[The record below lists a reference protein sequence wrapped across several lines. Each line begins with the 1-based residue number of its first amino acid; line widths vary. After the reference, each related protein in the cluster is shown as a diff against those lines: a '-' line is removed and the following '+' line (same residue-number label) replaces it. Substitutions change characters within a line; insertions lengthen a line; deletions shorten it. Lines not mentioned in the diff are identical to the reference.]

1 MFKNFYNHRNF
12 SRCQIQWY
20 SKETNNQDS
29 YFFETNFLKLFSS
42 LTNKSNAT
50 VAKSEASN
58 GDFSKILKDSIE
70 EINDSQVKGD
80 KAMADLAT
88 GEVKDLH
95 QAAIAI
101 NKAETSMKMM
111 LEVRNKA
118 LSAYKEIARTQI

>member
-1 MFKNFYNHRNF
+1 MPSTINT
-12 SRCQIQWY
+12 I
-20 SKETNNQDS
+20 
-29 YFFETNFLKLFSS
+29 SS

-118 LSAYKEIARTQI
+118 LSAYKELARTQI

>member
-1 MFKNFYNHRNF
+1 MP
-12 SRCQIQWY
+12 STID
-20 SKETNNQDS
+20 TI
-29 YFFETNFLKLFSS
+29 SS
-42 LTNKSNAT
+42 LTNKSNTT
-50 VAKSEASN
+50 VAKADATS

-70 EINDSQVKGD
+70 EINDTQVKGD

-111 LEVRNKA
+111 LEIRNKA

>member
-1 MFKNFYNHRNF
+1 MPSTINT
-12 SRCQIQWY
+12 I
-20 SKETNNQDS
+20 
-29 YFFETNFLKLFSS
+29 SS

-50 VAKSEASN
+50 AAKSEASN

>member
-1 MFKNFYNHRNF
+1 MPSTINT
-12 SRCQIQWY
+12 I
-20 SKETNNQDS
+20 
-29 YFFETNFLKLFSS
+29 SS
-42 LTNKSNAT
+42 LTNKSNTT
-50 VAKSEASN
+50 VAKTDTTN
-58 GDFSKILKDSIE
+58 GNFSKILQDSIE

-80 KAMADLAT
+80 KSMADLAT

-111 LEVRNKA
+111 LEIRNKA

>member
-1 MFKNFYNHRNF
+1 MQNT
-12 SRCQIQWY
+12 ID
-20 SKETNNQDS
+20 TI
-29 YFFETNFLKLFSS
+29 SS
-42 LTNKSNAT
+42 LTNKSNTT
-50 VAKSEASN
+50 VAKTDSTN
-58 GDFSKILKDSIE
+58 GNFSKILQDSIE

-80 KAMADLAT
+80 KSMADLAT

-111 LEVRNKA
+111 LEIRNKA

>member
-1 MFKNFYNHRNF
+1 MPSTINT
-12 SRCQIQWY
+12 I
-20 SKETNNQDS
+20 
-29 YFFETNFLKLFSS
+29 SS

-70 EINDSQVKGD
+70 EINNSQVKGD

-101 NKAETSMKMM
+101 NKAEISMKMM